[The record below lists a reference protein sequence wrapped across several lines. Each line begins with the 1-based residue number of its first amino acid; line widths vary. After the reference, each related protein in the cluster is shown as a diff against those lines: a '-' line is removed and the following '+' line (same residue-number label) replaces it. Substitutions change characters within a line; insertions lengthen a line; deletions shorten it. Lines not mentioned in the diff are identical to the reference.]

1 MKILAVDYGDARTGL
16 ACCDRTEFLA
26 SPVGVIESHVFDET
40 LRQVAAAAVEFEAGE
55 IIVGYP
61 LNMNGS
67 RGPRARLCEQ
77 FAKKLGSIVSVPV
90 RLWDERSTTVS
101 AIGYLNT
108 TNTRGKKR
116 KAVVDAVAAT
126 ILLETYMTYK
136 KGGGQL
142 PQAQNDDDGNGEE
155 QNGL

>member
-26 SPVGVIESHVFDET
+26 SPVGVIESYVMEDT
-40 LRQVAAAAVEFEAGE
+40 LRQVAAAAAEFEAGE
-55 IIVGYP
+55 ILVGYP

-67 RGPRARLCEQ
+67 KGPRAQLCES
-77 FAKKLGSIVSVPV
+77 FAQKLETLVNVPV
-90 RLWDERSTTVS
+90 KLWDERSTTVS

-126 ILLETYMTYK
+126 ILLENYLSYRK
-136 KGGGQL
+136 SA
-142 PQAQNDDDGNGEE
+142 QAAKAQDAPADCVE
-155 QNGL
+155 